1 MKTEMETETAAETV
15 AETVNET
22 ETLAPPAASAR
33 NAAALLELGRK
44 RLELFDI
51 DGYQDA
57 VACFR
62 AALEADESCGS
73 ACVGLAEAFAY
84 WGFRRELEGEDAEA
98 SYALAYRYAEKALAL
113 AAQEGSSHRAM
124 AVALRRGARADA
136 ERRRAE
142 SSAAVELDPA
152 DADNWYEYWRAFG
165 YGLADSSIRKALSLN
180 PSHFAAYH
188 DVAVALCEQG
198 RLPEAEKWMRMAL
211 EIHPRHSLALYNLAM
226 IAERQGRAADALAG
240 LRAAG
245 ALFPGNR
252 LIHDG
257 MAALA
262 ERVDG

>member
-1 MKTEMETETAAETV
+1 M
-15 AETVNET
+15 ET

-33 NAAALLELGRK
+33 SAASLVELGRK

-62 AALEADESCGS
+62 AALEEDESCGS
-73 ACVGLAEAFAY
+73 AWVGLAEAFSY
-84 WGFRRELEGEDAEA
+84 WGFRQEIGGESPEDY
-98 SYALAYRYAEKALAL
+98 YALAYRYAEKALEL

-124 AVALRRGARADA
+124 AVALRRGALADA

-142 SSAAVELDPA
+142 ASAAVELDPL

-165 YGLADSSIRKALSLN
+165 YGLADSSIRKVLSLN

-188 DVAVALCEQG
+188 DVAVALCEQE
-198 RLPEAEKWMRMAL
+198 RLQEAEKWMRMAL
-211 EIHPRHSLALYNLAM
+211 EIHPRHSLALFNLAM

-245 ALFPGNR
+245 EMFPGNR
-252 LIHDG
+252 LIQNG
-257 MAALA
+257 LA